1 MADHCYVAPNQK
13 TATTEEL
20 SEAASVWLAVFG
32 MGCPNCANRV
42 RNSLLALDG
51 VLDVS
56 VSHVAGM
63 AEIFFK
69 QDAVR
74 VPDLIAAVAQAGKDG
89 RHEYWAV
96 ALNEAAR

>member
-20 SEAASVWLAVFG
+20 ANAASIWLAVFG
-32 MGCPNCANRV
+32 MGCPNCAARV

-69 QDAVR
+69 QDT
-74 VPDLIAAVAQAGKDG
+74 VPVTDMIAAVAQAGNDG